1 MKKNLVF
8 MIGTML
14 LMMAGTA
21 MTACSN
27 SDELNIDSTDNNNKD
42 DTKVLIPVKDS
53 FGYSA
58 ISDFFYSEL
67 GSDETN
73 PKSFIFKN
81 NLSDDENPCIVINS
95 KEEFEEE
102 YTGDS
107 PLPNIDFSNYTL
119 IIGRITLSAGTFIDD
134 MNIRIENN
142 KRAAI
147 AINCIIDSKGTYT
160 ANMLYCYYWNLFPKF
175 LVSEIVVEVNKKMGE
190 IEITGTGL

>member
-1 MKKNLVF
+1 MKKKLCI
-8 MIGTML
+8 MMSAML

-27 SDELNIDSTDNNNKD
+27 SDEMNFDSTDNNNKD
-42 DTKVLIPVKDS
+42 DTRVLIPVKDS
-53 FGYSA
+53 YGYSA

-73 PKSFIFKN
+73 PKSFVFKN

-119 IIGRITLSAGTFIDD
+119 IIGKIMLNAGTFIDD

-142 KRAAI
+142 KMATI

-160 ANMLYCYYWNLFPKF
+160 ANELYYYYWNLFPKF
-175 LVSEIVVEVNKKMGE
+175 LVSEIMVEVNRKMGE
-190 IEITGTGL
+190 IDDNKK

>member
-1 MKKNLVF
+1 MKKNLVL
-8 MIGTML
+8 IGTML
-14 LMMAGTA
+14 MMMAGTV
-21 MTACSN
+21 MTACS
-27 SDELNIDSTDNNNKD
+27 SDDGMNIDSTDNNNKD
-42 DTKVLIPVKDS
+42 DIRVLIPVKDS
-53 FGYSA
+53 YGYSA

-73 PKSFIFKN
+73 PKSFVFKN

-119 IIGRITLSAGTFIDD
+119 IIGKIMLNAGTFIDD

-142 KRAAI
+142 KMATV

-160 ANMLYCYYWNLFPKF
+160 AIELYYYYWNLFPKF
-175 LVSEIVVEVNKKMGE
+175 LVSEIMVEVNRKMGE

>member
-1 MKKNLVF
+1 MKKK
-8 MIGTML
+8 L
-14 LMMAGTA
+14 LFIMSFLLSLGMFS
-21 MTACSN
+21 ACNN
-27 SDELNIDSTDNNNKD
+27 SDEMNFDSTDNNNKD
-42 DTKVLIPVKDS
+42 DTRVLIPVKDS
-53 FGYSA
+53 YGYSA

-67 GSDETN
+67 DSDEKY

-81 NLSDDENPCIVINS
+81 NFSDDENPCIIINN

-102 YTGDS
+102 YTGNS

-147 AINCIIDSKGTYT
+147 AINCIIDSKGAYT
-160 ANMLYCYYWNLFPKF
+160 ANELYYYYWNLFPKF

-190 IEITGTGL
+190 IDNNKKR

>member
-1 MKKNLVF
+1 MKKILF
-8 MIGTML
+8 MMSVL
-14 LMMAGTA
+14 LSLGLFS
-21 MTACSN
+21 ACSS
-27 SDELNIDSTDNNNKD
+27 SDEL
-42 DTKVLIPVKDS
+42 DTNVLVPVKDCY
-53 FGYSA
+53 GYSA

-67 GSDETN
+67 ESGEH
-73 PKSFIFKN
+73 PRSFVLNN
-81 NLSDDENPCIVINS
+81 NLSDDENPCIIINN

-147 AINCIIDSKGTYT
+147 AINCIIDSKGAYT
-160 ANMLYCYYWNLFPKF
+160 ANELYYYYWNLFPKF

-190 IEITGTGL
+190 IDNNKKR